1 MSCKDESIGAYGC
14 MTETCRVTSYTTG
27 CPLVLDVLSSNA
39 QFLAAQQFHNQAWTF
54 RTDEEREVTRVG

>member
-1 MSCKDESIGAYGC
+1 
-14 MTETCRVTSYTTG
+14 MTETCRVTSYTTEY
-27 CPLVLDVLSSNA
+27 PLVLDVLSSNA